1 MSYFS
6 IPSVVTNYYI
16 NDSISLEQR
25 NLNDINAEINITLN
39 SYINIAKTQIDSRQL
54 EWDRFKKYTNAYE
67 YIHTHVPNTKFPICK
82 LSPLSRSFYKMIEIF
97 KTMKFSD
104 SLPLDRCK
112 SFHFAE
118 GPGGFIEALSYLRE
132 NSNDKYYGMTLL
144 DEDLS
149 NIPGWK
155 KSQDFLDKNK
165 NVTIWS
171 GKSEDGDMLKVE
183 NLMECYNQHKSSC
196 DIVTGD
202 GGFDFTMDFKHQEV
216 VSLKLAFAQ
225 CAYAFSCQKKGG
237 NFVLK
242 LFDTYT
248 QASIDI
254 LYMLASV
261 YEKVFFF
268 KPHTSRQANSE
279 KYIVCK
285 NFKLEKTKS
294 IILSMYA
301 VINSYEDDKHPYRF
315 LNCDIPY
322 NFICAVQE
330 INAILGQSQIENITS
345 TINIIDSCSA
355 DRLENLKKTHIS
367 KCVNWCQK
375 FKIPYNKLFHP
386 GNLFITNHTLEE
398 RI

>member
-6 IPSVVTNYYI
+6 IPSVATDYSI
-16 NDSISLEQR
+16 NNIISIEHR
-25 NLNDINAEINITLN
+25 NLNDINAEINITMNL
-39 SYINIAKTQIDSRQL
+39 YINDAKSQIDSRHL
-54 EWDRFKKYTNAYE
+54 DWDRCKKYTNSYE
-67 YIHTHVPNTKFPICK
+67 YIHTHVPNTKYSICK

-97 KTMKFSD
+97 KTMRFSD
-104 SLPLDRCK
+104 SLPLDNCK

-155 KSQDFLDKNK
+155 KSQDFLEKNK

-171 GKSEDGDMLKVE
+171 GKSGDGDMLKAE

-254 LYMLASV
+254 LYMLASA

-285 NFKLEKTKS
+285 NFKLEKNKS
-294 IILSMYA
+294 LILSMYD
-301 VINSYEDDKHPYRF
+301 VINSYKDDKHPYRF
-315 LNCDIPY
+315 LKCNIPY

-330 INAILGQSQIENITS
+330 INAILGQSQIENITT

-355 DRLENLKKTHIS
+355 ERLENLKKNHIG
-367 KCVNWCQK
+367 KCVSWCQK
-375 FKIPYNKLFHP
+375 FKIPYNKLFQS
-386 GNLFITNHTLEE
+386 GNLFITNHTLE
-398 RI
+398 